1 MVKICYKLLVTLV
14 SIFSFTTEDSPA
26 HMSVPKSSCQESLS
40 KNSMRCRFGSLF
52 TKTRDS
58 VEKRIPILK
67 FAGSILAL
75 GAYDPA
81 PKDRDRSLLDE
92 HREEIKHAKSISEIF
107 NILVPYCNYLNYEL
121 LEYIIDL
128 YGTSDDEKRLKS
140 YREEHRKFCEHGP
153 FEFPLSE
160 SSIGSGN
167 TSSSRQESFS
177 VKLNAR
183 ENITYKELLQIR
195 ERIAEILRVKLA
207 ALIID
212 HMDAG
217 YVQLTFL
224 IPKFIAQERF
234 PLSPEQVSAL
244 SRDASV
250 IRLECGDYVPEVLE
264 QSCCFTFIFFL
275 SLVPA

>member
-1 MVKICYKLLVTLV
+1 
-14 SIFSFTTEDSPA
+14 
-26 HMSVPKSSCQESLS
+26 
-40 KNSMRCRFGSLF
+40 MRRRFGSLF
-52 TKTRDS
+52 TKIRDS
-58 VEKRIPILK
+58 VEEQTSIVK
-67 FAGSILAL
+67 FTGSILAL

-128 YGTSDDEKRLKS
+128 YGTSDDKERLKS
-140 YREEHRKFCEHGP
+140 YKEELRNFCEHGL
-153 FEFPLSE
+153 PLSE

-224 IPKFIAQERF
+224 IPKFIAQEIF

-250 IRLECGDYVPEVLE
+250 IRLECGDYLPEVLE
-264 QSCCFTFIFFL
+264 QLCCFTFIFFL
-275 SLVPA
+275 SLVLA

>member
-1 MVKICYKLLVTLV
+1 
-14 SIFSFTTEDSPA
+14 
-26 HMSVPKSSCQESLS
+26 MSVPESSCQESLS
-40 KNSMRCRFGSLF
+40 TNSMRRQFGSLF

-58 VEKRIPILK
+58 VEEQTSIVK
-67 FAGSILAL
+67 FSGSILAL

-92 HREEIKHAKSISEIF
+92 HRKEIKHAKSISEIF

-128 YGTSDDEKRLKS
+128 YGTDEDKQRLKS
-140 YREEHRKFCEHGP
+140 YKEKLRNFCEHGP

-160 SSIGSGN
+160 SGIGSGSDN
-167 TSSSRQESFS
+167 TKQESFS

-183 ENITYKELLQIR
+183 KNITYKELLQIR

-212 HMDAG
+212 PMDAG
-217 YVQLTFL
+217 YVQLTFR
-224 IPKFIAQERF
+224 IPKFVAQEIF
-234 PLSPEQVSAL
+234 PLSSDQTSAL
-244 SRDASV
+244 SKNASV
-250 IRLECGDYVPEVLE
+250 IRLECGDYVFEVLE

-275 SLVPA
+275 SLVWAMPA

>member
-1 MVKICYKLLVTLV
+1 MVTLV

-26 HMSVPKSSCQESLS
+26 HMSVPESSGQESLS
-40 KNSMRCRFGSLF
+40 TNSMRLRFGSLF

-67 FAGSILAL
+67 FTGSILAL

-128 YGTSDDEKRLKS
+128 YGTKDDKQRLKS
-140 YREEHRKFCEHGP
+140 YKEELRNFCEHGL

-160 SSIGSGN
+160 SGIGSGSDN
-167 TSSSRQESFS
+167 IKQESFS

-195 ERIAEILRVKLA
+195 EKIAKILGVKLA

-217 YVQLTFL
+217 YVWLTFR
-224 IPKFIAQERF
+224 IPKFMAQRIF
-234 PLSPEQVSAL
+234 PLSNDQTSAL

-250 IRLECGDYVPEVLE
+250 IRLECGDYMFEVLE
-264 QSCCFTFIFFL
+264 QSCFTFIFFL
-275 SLVPA
+275 SLVWAMPA